1 MFIGGSAL
9 PSLLESCPF
18 VEELDDAPLEPN
30 IELPSIVSSN
40 LFAVRSSWFWL
51 AFTSATAVISIP
63 ARLLA
68 TSNSRTWLIVSIVAG
83 FPARWETIFETVV
96 AALTLAMVFVIQHT
110 QARHQRATQRKLDEI
125 LLAIPGTDNALL
137 TLEHASEDE
146 LHATGSQHRSIRQA
160 ALEDHPAPGSGDVAT
175 QGSASRSQVA
185 SGRRSRQNS

>member
-1 MFIGGSAL
+1 MPGSEAK
-9 PSLLESCPF
+9 P
-18 VEELDDAPLEPN
+18 A
-30 IELPSIVSSN
+30 
-40 LFAVRSSWFWL
+40 
-51 AFTSATAVISIP
+51 P
-63 ARLLA
+63 ARELSRSLVSRWLSRVDRHASRPLA
-68 TSNSRTWLIVSIVAG
+68 AIVVVTAAGTWIIVSIATG
-83 FPARWETIFETVV
+83 FPARWETIFQTVV